1 MISEALKNITENFEK
16 GFNSSTLIG
25 WKRNFDEHGRPLNA
39 NPNYRD
45 GSATIEGKTYWFTRK
60 GWKVRIWD
68 RKSRYTDFMSDKQDF
83 IEEVDLDEAIE
94 YIEKNG
100 YTLDGDFKGDNIAED
115 LDLEEL
121 VSNFLS
127 ADFNKRDLILKSSR

>member
-16 GFNSSTLIG
+16 GFHSSTLMG
-25 WKRNFDEHGRPLNA
+25 WQRNFDEQGRPLNA

-68 RKSRYTDFMSDKQDF
+68 RLSRYTDFMSDKQDF
-83 IEEVDLDEAIE
+83 IEEVDLTPDYVRERSQ
-94 YIEKNG
+94 NG
-100 YTLDGDFKGDNIAED
+100 L
-115 LDLEEL
+115 
-121 VSNFLS
+121 
-127 ADFNKRDLILKSSR
+127 